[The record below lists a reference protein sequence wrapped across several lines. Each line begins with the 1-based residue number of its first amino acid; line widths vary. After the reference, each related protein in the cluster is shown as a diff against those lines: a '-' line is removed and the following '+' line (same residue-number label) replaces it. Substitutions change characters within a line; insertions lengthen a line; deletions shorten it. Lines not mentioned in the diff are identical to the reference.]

1 MQLHLCLSLQ
11 TINMIFHQQELMKLI
26 QEGFDVDALDS
37 VSGDALI
44 HVIMKIKNS
53 KEKLDLLIILLLH
66 SKVDVNRR
74 NLQQMTAL
82 QMAKVIDC

>member
-1 MQLHLCLSLQ
+1 
-11 TINMIFHQQELMKLI
+11 MKLI

-66 SKVDVNRR
+66 SKVDLNRR
-74 NLQQMTAL
+74 N
-82 QMAKVIDC
+82 